1 MSDTDLRIAAWLL
14 TYALHSTVLL
24 AAAALLTARWVRGEA
39 WRETLWKAALLG
51 GLVTAS
57 VQTAGWM
64 VDGLGRWELFVL
76 RSTDAQAA
84 PASESAAPAVVSPAS
99 ASNEATSPIA
109 AAPAID
115 HTPAPSQSPA
125 PVVPAA
131 EVSRAAET
139 ASPTSAPQ
147 PAPSSPRPLVEWA
160 LLAWAAGAAA
170 MLARLA
176 WRQLRLR
183 RLLHG
188 RVAVS
193 DEGVLAMLAALRRNA
208 GIWRPVRLTVCPAS
222 PTPLALGSG
231 EICVPPR
238 FLSDLDPDQQRSAL
252 AHELAHLARR
262 DPAWHFGVSIL
273 ESIFFFQPLNRMG
286 RARLRESAEFLC
298 DAWAARQTGSPLG
311 LARCLAEVAS
321 WMAPGRHPIPAG
333 TMAMAEGGSP
343 LVQRVQRLTAWRGEP
358 REGSPALRIAA
369 AALLIGAVAVVAPA
383 VASTDGKRRE
393 RTQAPAESARRVTDG
408 DGQEIVVIRHPDV
421 SQPLARRWDWAVEQI
436 GERGMERAW
445 IAYSVPTRLEPGDAW
460 FTDTDEL
467 SMSSF
472 NLSPLNRLL
481 AAPAEHAVLFFAVA
495 RNGDVKRVA
504 GRQGVG
510 MEVGGRPVVW
520 LGPAAG
526 AESFAQLRR
535 LADGLGDSDL
545 RESLTGIIGI
555 HPGDETVPYLAAV
568 LGRDGSS
575 GVRSEAAEALG
586 LHPTAE
592 ALAALRT
599 AVQRDGSADVRRDA
613 VEAIGE
619 MRTEPAAALLRELAA
634 RGRDTGIRRQ
644 AVESLGRFPGEST
657 LEALTAVAFG
667 DRDAQVAREA
677 VEAMEHVPAGLGGP
691 VLVRIAWTHADADV
705 ARQAAESL
713 GRLPAPWS
721 VIQLDSIARTHP
733 DESVAK
739 EAIEAMG
746 EHPDAVS
753 GRYLRQIARTHP
765 DPAIREEAE
774 DQLRREDRDQDVAD
788 EALDHLR
795 GVDLQRA
802 LGGGALDALR
812 NGIGGDPD
820 AGTDS
825 DAGADDHDPELD
837 VQLDPDDDHDPDPDP
852 ALEVAAALR
861 ETAAASAAART
872 GGARP

>member
-51 GLVTAS
+51 GIVTAS
-57 VQTAGWM
+57 VQSAGWM
-64 VDGLGRWELFVL
+64 ISDLGRWELFVL
-76 RSTDAQAA
+76 RST
-84 PASESAAPAVVSPAS
+84 ASESAAPAVELPAS
-99 ASNEATSPIA
+99 ASIATASPA
-109 AAPAID
+109 AVAPAID
-115 HTPAPSQSPA
+115 NAPAPSQSPA
-125 PVVPAA
+125 PVAPPA
-131 EVSRAAET
+131 EVTRAPQSA
-139 ASPTSAPQ
+139 APQ
-147 PAPSSPRPLVEWA
+147 PAPASSRPPLLAWA

-188 RVAVS
+188 RTAVS
-193 DEGVLAMLAALRRNA
+193 DDGVLAMLAALRRNA
-208 GIWRPVRLTVCPAS
+208 GIWRPVRLTVCEAS

-321 WMAPGRHPIPAG
+321 WMSPGRHPVPAG

-343 LVQRVQRLTAWRGEP
+343 LVQRVQRLTSWRGEP
-358 REGSPALRIAA
+358 REGSAALRMTA
-369 AALLIGAVAVVAPA
+369 AALLIGAVAAVAPA

-393 RTQAPAESARRVTDG
+393 RTQPPSESTRNAVDG
-408 DGQEIVVIRHPDV
+408 GGQEIVVIRHPDA
-421 SQPLARRWDWAVEQI
+421 SQPLARRWEWAVEEI
-436 GERGMERAW
+436 GRRGMERAW
-445 IAYSVPTRLEPGDAW
+445 IAYSIPTRLKPGDEW
-460 FTDTDEL
+460 ITDSGEL
-467 SMSSF
+467 SLS
-472 NLSPLNRLL
+472 NLDRAPLNAVLG
-481 AAPAEHAVLFFAVA
+481 APAEHALLLFAVA
-495 RNGDVKRVA
+495 RNGDVKRVS
-504 GRQGVG
+504 GRRGVG
-510 MEVGGRPVVW
+510 ADVGGRPVVW
-520 LGPAAG
+520 LGTAAG

-545 RESLTGIIGI
+545 REGFTSVIGI

-592 ALAALRT
+592 ALSALRT
-599 AVQRDGSADVRRDA
+599 AVERDGSEDVRRDA
-613 VEAIGE
+613 VEAIGTLGTPE
-619 MRTEPAAALLRELAA
+619 AAALLRELAA
-634 RGRDTGIRRQ
+634 RGRSAGVRRQ

-657 LEALTAVAFG
+657 VETLAAVAFG
-667 DRDAQVAREA
+667 DRDTQVAREA
-677 VEAMEHVPAGLGGP
+677 VEAMEHVPAEIGGP
-691 VLVRIAWTHADADV
+691 ALVRIAWTHADSEV

-721 VIQLDSIARTHP
+721 VVQLDSIARTHP
-733 DESVAK
+733 DVSVAK
-739 EAIEAMG
+739 DAVEALG
-746 EHPDAVS
+746 GHPDAVA

-765 DPAIREEAE
+765 DRGVRDEAL
-774 DQLRREDRDQDVAD
+774 DQLRRQGLDGG
-788 EALDHLR
+788 ALDQLR
-795 GVDLQRA
+795 QGLR
-802 LGGGALDALR
+802 GGALDALR

-820 AGTDS
+820 P
-825 DAGADDHDPELD
+825 DADGSED
-837 VQLDPDDDHDPDPDP
+837 DPDPDFDVQPDPGDDPDPNP
-852 ALEVAAALR
+852 ARDVTAAVR
-861 ETAAASAAART
+861 QTAAASARVSSLAST
-872 GGARP
+872 GDTKP